1 VETDSLV
8 ELQFLSF
15 EENSLHVRVQYD
27 TVNNV
32 YYRGAHLRQLITNGY
47 YTLDYDSITYLFTYL
62 I

>member
-1 VETDSLV
+1 VK
-8 ELQFLSF
+8 LQFLSF